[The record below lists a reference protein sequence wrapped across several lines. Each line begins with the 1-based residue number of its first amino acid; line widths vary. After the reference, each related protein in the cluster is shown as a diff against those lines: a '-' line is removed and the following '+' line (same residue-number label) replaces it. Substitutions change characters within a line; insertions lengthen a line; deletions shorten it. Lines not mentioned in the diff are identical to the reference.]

1 MFDPPLTPHP
11 FSLPP
16 PLVSSDIV
24 SLSVAVESFLFQK
37 EDGRWWEG
45 RRRLLVQEGL
55 EERHGPRRLWRS
67 VWSEENHS
75 QREVLHG
82 SSITPHHTEPQR
94 PCRLPQLCCFS
105 SSLSSQEHRST
116 TVGTTTVA
124 SPAPTH
130 GTGIGQSTGPDRNS
144 NANVVCL
151 FVCLLSSQPLA
162 FNSLFTSLIPPFSC
176 RNWCA
181 YVVHKN
187 VSCAVVGGSES
198 FVQPELLP
206 CPPEL
211 PHCQQ
216 EVM

>member
-1 MFDPPLTPHP
+1 MNIRRFCFVFKYMNVRIYFDKAITLFSSYLSFILICLTPPHPPHP

-82 SSITPHHTEPQR
+82 SSITPHRAPATMPSAAAVLFLLV
-94 PCRLPQLCCFS
+94 P
-105 SSLSSQEHRST
+105 
-116 TVGTTTVA
+116 VIAGTPFHH
-124 SPAPTH
+124 SWYH
-130 GTGIGQSTGPDRNS
+130 NSGQSGTDSRHRNRSVHRTGPELQCKR
-144 NANVVCL
+144 CL
-151 FVCLLSSQPLA
+151 FVCLFVEFAA
-162 FNSLFTSLIPPFSC
+162 FS
-176 RNWCA
+176 
-181 YVVHKN
+181 V
-187 VSCAVVGGSES
+187 
-198 FVQPELLP
+198 
-206 CPPEL
+206 
-211 PHCQQ
+211 
-216 EVM
+216 